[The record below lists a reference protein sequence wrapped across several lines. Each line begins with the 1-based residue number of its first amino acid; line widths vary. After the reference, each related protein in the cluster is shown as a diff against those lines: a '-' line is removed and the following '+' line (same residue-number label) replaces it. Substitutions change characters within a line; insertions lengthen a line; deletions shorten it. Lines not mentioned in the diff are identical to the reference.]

1 MYYIWRK
8 ENVDRD
14 RKTKKLPKKYDKKT
28 KTISVKYGLSDMN
41 DYIRLMTYLK
51 RIGKSTNS
59 FVKELINDFFE
70 HEKYII
76 NDKRIADYFA
86 GYCDE
91 TLLDKLEKV
100 VGRKKFNMITDY
112 YRDTIESELNAAYE
126 DKGCYFGEWIEQFLA
141 DVESGDIDINVADEE
156 FNKIIE
162 RSISN
167 NVGEVAYYC

>member
-1 MYYIWRK
+1 MLTEKQK
-8 ENVDRD
+8 EYQKR
-14 RKTKKLPKKYDKKT
+14 YDKKI
-28 KTISVKYGLSDMN
+28 KMISVKYTKSDMN
-41 DYIRLMTYLK
+41 DYHRLKEYLK
-51 RIGKSTNS
+51 KTGKTTNS
-59 FVKELINDFFE
+59 FIKELVNDFFE

-76 NDKRIADYFA
+76 NDKRIAEYFA

-100 VGRKKFNMITDY
+100 VGRKKFDMITDY

-141 DVESGDIDINVADEE
+141 DIESGDIDINVADEE

-162 RSISN
+162 CSISN